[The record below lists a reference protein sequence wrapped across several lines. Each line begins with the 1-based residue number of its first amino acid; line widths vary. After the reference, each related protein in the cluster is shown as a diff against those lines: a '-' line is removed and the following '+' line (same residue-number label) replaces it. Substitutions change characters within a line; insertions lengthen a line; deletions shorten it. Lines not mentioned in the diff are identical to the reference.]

1 MVETFRAMVID
12 TVDGKP
18 AAGFREVSLTDLPDN
33 DVLVEIAYSTL
44 NYKDGLAITGKGRIA
59 RRTPLIAGIDIS
71 GTVVESRSAE
81 WKPGDKVI
89 VNGWGLS
96 ETEPGAYGRY
106 QRVKA
111 EWLIPLP
118 EAFSLQQAMAIG
130 TAGYTS
136 ALCVDAL
143 EKWGA
148 IKPGEGEVLVTGA
161 AGGVGS
167 VAIALLSA
175 RGYNVTASTGR
186 PETHPYLESLGA
198 TNFIDRAELQQKG
211 GPLQKERWTG
221 GVDSV
226 GSTTLANALAQTA
239 RGGDRRLWSGGRCG
253 SSGDRSAA
261 YPAQRCPDRCGLGHG
276 AEGAASFGME
286 QAGAR
291 SGQVETRRHHNCR
304 ANVEAAG
311 TCAGH
316 HRRPDQRPCRH
327 RRHRLSGSAFLFS
340 AAFTRL

>member
-1 MVETFRAMVID
+1 MVEMFRAMVID

-18 AAGFREVSLTDLPDN
+18 AAAFREVSVDELPDN

-71 GTVVESRSAE
+71 GTVIESRSAE

-89 VNGWGLS
+89 LNGWGLS

-167 VAIALLSA
+167 VAVALLSA

-186 PETHPYLESLGA
+186 PETHDYLRSLGA
-198 TNFIDRAELQQKG
+198 TNFVDRAELQAKG

-239 RGGDRRLWSGGRCG
+239 RGGAI
-253 SSGDRSAA
+253 AA
-261 YPAQRCPDRCGLGHG
+261 CGLAGG
-276 AEGAASFGME
+276 ADLPATVLPHILRSVTLIGVDSVMAPKEQRLAAWSRLARDMDKTKLDAITTVE
-286 QAGAR
+286 PMTKLPELAQAIVDGKIRGRVVIDVTA
-291 SGQVETRRHHNCR
+291 
-304 ANVEAAG
+304 
-311 TCAGH
+311 
-316 HRRPDQRPCRH
+316 
-327 RRHRLSGSAFLFS
+327 
-340 AAFTRL
+340 